1 MKQCTFYK
9 MQASGNDFILIDA
22 LKKKPITCSYKEF
35 ARKYC
40 CRKTAVGADG
50 ILVIEPSKK
59 ALFKMRIINADGS
72 EAEMCG
78 NGARCA
84 ALWAMKIAKITPDNS
99 IKFETIA
106 GVLEAEMEKSDTVK
120 IRVPDPF
127 DLKISVAAEVLGRK
141 MHVNYIN
148 TGVPH
153 VVVFVQGIE
162 AIHVN
167 EIGRAIRFHKKFAPK
182 GANVNFVEVLGKDS
196 IKIRTYERGVE
207 EETLSCGTG
216 SIASAII
223 TSCIID
229 DEKKNIEAK
238 IKAHTRGKENLIVYF
253 KKEKAKKISD
263 VWLQGLAALV
273 YLGICEA

>member
-9 MQASGNDFILIDA
+9 FQASGNDFILIDA
-22 LKKKPITCSYKEF
+22 LKKKPFTCSYKVF

-40 CRKTAVGADG
+40 SRKTGVGADG
-50 ILVIEPSKK
+50 VLMIEPSKK

-84 ALWAMKIAKITPDNS
+84 ALWARKIANITSDNLL
-99 IKFETIA
+99 KFETPA
-106 GVLEAEMEKSDTVK
+106 GYLQAQVEASDTVK
-120 IRVPDPF
+120 VKIPQPF
-127 DLKISVAAEVLGRK
+127 DLKISLPIEVLGRK

-153 VVVFVQGIE
+153 VVVFVCGLE

-167 EIGRAIRFHKKFAPK
+167 DIGRAIRFHKKFAPT
-182 GANVNFVEVLGKDS
+182 GTNVNFIEIMANNS
-196 IKIRTYERGVE
+196 IKVRTYERGVE
-207 EETLSCGTG
+207 EETLACGTG

-223 TSCIID
+223 KSCVVD
-229 DEKKNIEAK
+229 GQKSNVNAK
-238 IKAHTRGKENLIVYF
+238 IKVHTRGKENLIIYF
-253 KKEKAKKISD
+253 KKEKGNKITD
-263 VWLQGLAALV
+263 VWLQGKAVLV
-273 YLGICEA
+273 YLGICEV